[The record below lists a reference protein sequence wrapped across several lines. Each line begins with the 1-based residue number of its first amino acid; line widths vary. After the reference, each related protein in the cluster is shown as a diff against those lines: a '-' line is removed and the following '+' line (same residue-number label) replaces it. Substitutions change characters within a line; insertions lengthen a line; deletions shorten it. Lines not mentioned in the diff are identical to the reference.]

1 MEKITLKLKDVL
13 QLESEINGF
22 INPETGERHY
32 EGFVNQNLSI
42 VLKYDLNET
51 TKFLENERKKVNEL
65 RDELVKKYGENV
77 DENRIF
83 VNMYLE
89 EKNEEGTVVSRK
101 LNPKYLEFDKEY
113 AQLLDK
119 EIEVEYPEITK
130 DDLKNAGKSKDNYI
144 VLFRLI
150 KNKEVK

>member
-65 RDELVKKYGENV
+65 RDELVKKYGEKN
-77 DENRIF
+77 DEGRIF
-83 VNMYLE
+83 VNMYLN
-89 EKNEEGTVVSRK
+89 EKNEEGEVVSKR

-130 DDLKNAGKSKDNYI
+130 EDLKNAGKSKDNYF

>member
-22 INPETGERHY
+22 TNPETGEKHY
-32 EGFVNQNLSI
+32 EGFVNQNLPI

-65 RDELVKKYGENV
+65 RDELVKKHGE
-77 DENRIF
+77 DIGEGRIF
-83 VNMYLE
+83 VNMYLD
-89 EKNEEGTVVSRK
+89 EKNEEGEVVSRR

-130 DDLKNAGKSKDNYI
+130 DDLKNAGKSKDNYF